1 MFKSSNHKEDILK
14 ENEPVRKKLL
24 ERVQLA
30 DHKLKVSEAQ
40 VIRQMVEIEV
50 LTKLVINL
58 EKSLSIADAQIKVR
72 DELIAELM
80 RTAFK

>member
-50 LTKLVINL
+50 FNQVSYKP
-58 EKSLSIADAQIKVR
+58 
-72 DELIAELM
+72 
-80 RTAFK
+80 